1 MDILA
6 AQRIGKLADLAVQLA
21 VGDLTVLGGVIA
33 LPDDRHLIAPLVQVA
48 IQAVGRD
55 VQRAVGE
62 PLDVHV
68 VIVEGGAFDLGE
80 RFDPVQPRGL
90 LAPEAV
96 GIDDRLLIQRL
107 VGGFV
112 GQRMGGRLGPYGIE

>member
-1 MDILA
+1 MHILA
-6 AQRIGKLADLAVQLA
+6 TQGVGELADFAVQLTVGDLAVF
-21 VGDLTVLGGVIA
+21 GRVIA
-33 LPDDRHLIAPLVQVA
+33 LPDDRHLIAALVQMA

-55 VQRAVGE
+55 VERAVGE
-62 PLDVHV
+62 PFDINM

-80 RFDPVQPRGL
+80 RLDPVQPCGL

-96 GIDDRLLIQRL
+96 GIDDRLLVQRL

-112 GQRMGGRLGPYGIE
+112 GQRVGGRLGPYGIE